1 MASNGPFRVDDLKT
15 WPPQV
20 VHILEQHLALLK
32 AHAEFEAKR
41 YAALGSGA
49 SERELV
55 AQVNPFDAA
64 RNELLAKIG
73 TLTRDGDVIAYHCTR
88 LTPDESAGVRE
99 RGLLALSHATA
110 ASRLL
115 VRVGA
120 GDLSHGDAER
130 LKARLLGRARAAQS
144 DRVGKIWAVSTAD
157 ALQDEIGLGNPL
169 RYWGGEGF
177 LDLDDV
183 DRDLLARI
191 GSACIVEFEAPIARL
206 VITSFSSDLTEHFLQ
221 RHGGHCDEPGTVICI
236 EGGIEPDRILNIF
249 RRDQSE
255 FERLT
260 RCSEWAHP
268 LT

>member
-1 MASNGPFRVDDLKT
+1 MASNGPLRVDDLET

-20 VHILEQHLALLK
+20 VHILEQHFTLLQD
-32 AHAEFEAKR
+32 HAEFEAKR
-41 YAALGSGA
+41 YAALGSGI

-55 AQVNPFDAA
+55 AQSNPFEAA
-64 RNELLAKIG
+64 RNELLSEIE
-73 TLTRDGDVIAYHCTR
+73 TLTRDEHVIAYHCTR
-88 LTPDESAGVRE
+88 LTPDELAGVSE
-99 RGLLALSHATA
+99 RGLLALSHTIA

-115 VRVGA
+115 ARVGA
-120 GDLSHGDAER
+120 GDLSHRDADR
-130 LKARLLGRARAAQS
+130 LMARLLGRARAAQS

-177 LDLDDV
+177 LDLDDI

-206 VITSFSSDLTEHFLQ
+206 VITSISSDLTEHFL
-221 RHGGHCDEPGTVICI
+221 RLHGGHCDEPGTVICI
-236 EGGIEPDRILNIF
+236 EGDIEPDRILNVF

-260 RCSEWAHP
+260 RCSEWAHH